1 MSGAEHTHDEHH
13 AHKDSPVAASI
24 VGLVIVLMLMNGLVN
39 LATTLPA
46 APGYIGTFDTPG
58 IMTLQAFGVNPSVA
72 ASYTFT
78 LHAALW
84 VPVTLLGG
92 YFFWRNHL
100 HMSDIAAARQ
110 QEVQEAVAAEE
121 ELQAGET
128 GAAATHGEL
137 QQGITASDG
146 RGAPSAPEEVRAI

>member
-1 MSGAEHTHDEHH
+1 MH
-13 AHKDSPVAASI
+13 AFDFSVSF
-24 VGLVIVLMLMNGLVN
+24 VVLMLMNGLVN

-58 IMTLQAFGVNPSVA
+58 IMTLTTFGVDPSVA

-92 YFFWRNHL
+92 FFFWRNHL
-100 HMSDIAAARQ
+100 NMSDIETARRQ
-110 QEVQEAVAAEE
+110 QAQEEAAVEA
-121 ELQAGET
+121 ELQHKETETHLSGEGLPATKQTPAGGT
-128 GAAATHGEL
+128 
-137 QQGITASDG
+137 
-146 RGAPSAPEEVRAI
+146 PVAPEEVRAI